1 MVPWGWGERYWGNQ
15 VAWLTQ
21 LCTPETSGQQKEH
34 FSVPV
39 QCVSCSL
46 FSSAG
51 CHILTPLGLTLRC
64 RLSAISSNRGF
75 VYTEE
80 DSQCLLV
87 ISKRSPPPPPS
98 HPQGHGPII
107 LLKRFALLPWV
118 FLPKPVPLFLCKRHI
133 SSCLPV
139 SSTCAWLQRC
149 CRALQPSCPLAS
161 RVELPGGT
169 WPANALI

>member
-1 MVPWGWGERYWGNQ
+1 MVPWGWGERDWGNQ

-39 QCVSCSL
+39 QCVSRSL
-46 FSSAG
+46 FSPAG

-64 RLSAISSNRGF
+64 RLSAISSSRGF

-80 DSQCLLV
+80 DSQCLPV
-87 ISKRSPPPPPS
+87 ISQGSPPPPPS
-98 HPQGHGPII
+98 HPQGPGPII
-107 LLKRFALLPWV
+107 LLKRFTLLPWV
-118 FLPKPVPLFLCKRHI
+118 FLPKPAAAALVQKAYLLLLACELH
-133 SSCLPV
+133 L
-139 SSTCAWLQRC
+139 AWLQRC